1 MIRHSFPRT
10 ELCVNQSGVQT
21 SIFGTQ
27 GERFSVDHL
36 AAHETTSTS
45 HKDTVGDINNIDNN
59 RVHLEPTQNIT
70 TRYASS
76 ISSWRLQI

>member
-1 MIRHSFPRT
+1 MIRYSFQRT

-45 HKDTVGDINNIDNN
+45 HKDTVKEINHNNDNNDNDINNN
-59 RVHLEPTQNIT
+59 RVHLEQHKT
-70 TRYASS
+70 
-76 ISSWRLQI
+76 